1 MIETLS
7 PREILEKVRQSRPRD
22 KRCLGNRDL
31 YNGDHWGNG
40 KYWVGPMPDDDAPER
55 ERQEVLKTIER
66 NFVSQNVVEEVVNRH
81 IAALLGRDP
90 TWAVTHGKVAMPEE
104 GKNPSAQQRSAM
116 ELVAE
121 ADAVLTAW
129 WNYHNATELMSSV
142 AVTGLL
148 ERYALVRAL
157 IPTAVLE
164 DNGTL
169 EAETPK
175 DAVRYIYIEEVD
187 AETGGV
193 YRHPETFERCAV
205 LGLGKPTVT
214 GYEEAEVAFFED
226 DDTVLLHTAKFDSTL
241 EDLMT
246 PDADDV
252 DFVYLNLARTLT
264 MYEFRINA
272 LISPQI
278 RQCQMQLNK
287 TLSMMAHNTDVAGFM
302 QQIMLNAQMPGHYEK
317 DPVTGK
323 DKFIVDKVRAGAGVV
338 QFFVG
343 VESDDADGKTTY
355 ASPQAIFRQP
365 VPVATFTETNDAW
378 TRAILR
384 EARQLH
390 ALTTGDANS
399 SAASRIQALADF
411 LVSILPTKIRL
422 DALGRWMAK
431 TVLGMCAEIAGDP
444 GRYADLDI
452 EFSSI
457 IDLGPLTPEEMQAI
471 LQLVAADMLSRE
483 EGMTRLRVADPAGE
497 WKRIL
502 AEKQARAEISTNVG
516 SALME
521 RFTDGDV

>member
-1 MIETLS
+1 
-7 PREILEKVRQSRPRD
+7 
-22 KRCLGNRDL
+22 
-31 YNGDHWGNG
+31 
-40 KYWVGPMPDDDAPER
+40 MPDDDAPER
-55 ERQEVLKTIER
+55 ERLEVLRTIER
-66 NFVSQNVVEEVVNRH
+66 NFVSQNVIAEITDRH

-90 TWAVTHGKVAMPEE
+90 SWTVTHGKIAMPTE
-104 GKNPSAQQRSAM
+104 GENLNAEQRAAA
-116 ELVAE
+116 ELIAE

-129 WNYHNATELMSSV
+129 WNYHNATELMSEA

-148 ERYALVRAL
+148 ERVAVLRAL
-157 IPTAVLE
+157 IPNAVLE

-169 EAETPK
+169 DAETPQ
-175 DAVRYIYIEEVD
+175 DAVRFIYIEEVD
-187 AETGGV
+187 ANAGGI
-193 YRHPETFERCAV
+193 YRHPETFQRCAV
-205 LGLGKPTVT
+205 LGLGKATLT
-214 GYEEAEVAFFED
+214 GYEEAEVVFFDED
-226 DDTVLLHTAKFDSTL
+226 DTILMHTDKFDATL
-241 EDLMT
+241 EQLMT

-252 DFVYLNLARTLT
+252 DLVYLNLGHVLT
-264 MYEFRINA
+264 MYELRINP

-323 DKFIVDKVRAGAGVV
+323 DKFVVDRVRAGAGVV

-343 VESDDADGKTTY
+343 VESDDAAGNTSY

-365 VPVATFTETNDAW
+365 VPVGTFTETNEAW
-378 TRAILR
+378 SRAMLR

-390 ALTTGDANS
+390 ALTTGDAPM

-411 LVSILPTKIRL
+411 LVSVLPTKVRL
-422 DALGRWMAK
+422 DSLGRWIAR

-452 EFSSI
+452 EFNTI
-457 IDLGPLTPEEMQAI
+457 VDLGPLTPEEMQAI
-471 LQLVAADMLSRE
+471 LALVSADMLSRE
-483 EGMTRLRVADPAGE
+483 EGMTRLRVADPAGQ
-497 WKRIL
+497 WKKIL
-502 AEKQARAEISTNVG
+502 AEKQERATISTNVG

-521 RFTDGDV
+521 RFTDGEV